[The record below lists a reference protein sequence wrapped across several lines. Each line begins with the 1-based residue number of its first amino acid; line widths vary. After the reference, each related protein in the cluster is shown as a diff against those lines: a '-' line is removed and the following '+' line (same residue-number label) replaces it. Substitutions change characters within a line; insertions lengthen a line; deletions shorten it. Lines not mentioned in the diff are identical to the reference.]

1 MNTPIIWLLI
11 PMVLGIVLLF
21 FQKQET
27 TIFLLGVLL
36 CFFLVVIALFLPFD
50 EVYSLGTTSIS
61 LDNQLNFAG
70 LQIQFTN
77 QTRPI
82 LIFFYSFLALI
93 YLGTYIVKTSP
104 NFIPISLIINSL
116 ILVGITVTPALFGI
130 LFFLTAVLISM
141 FLLIFPGSKSI
152 NGAIRFLSFQLMG
165 MTILLLA
172 GWSLSTGTGILESSQ
187 SIQRALLLFW
197 VGFSFCFAIFPL
209 NSWVTMLSENGHP
222 YVVGYIFASFFGG
235 YSIFII
241 TIINTYLGFLEN
253 EVIISLLH
261 IAGFVLILSG
271 GVGAAI
277 VQNVGRLFGFAV
289 LIEVGY
295 SLLVITTN
303 NPNLFYSMLVP
314 KVFSLSLWTMGLSI
328 LRSYGN
334 NFSFQ
339 ALRGLG
345 FKFPVVSTTM
355 IIAQFSLAGVPL
367 LAGFPVLLQIWRE
380 VAEFSTILATWVF
393 LGSLGLMVGTLR
405 TFSALMSDASELDIR
420 EEGENIYIYYLVAGV
435 VFLFL
440 MGLFPHWIQFFTNRL
455 LEGVELL
462 NLIAN

>member
-141 FLLIFPGSKSI
+141 FLLFSQDQ
-152 NGAIRFLSFQLMG
+152 NLLM
-165 MTILLLA
+165 
-172 GWSLSTGTGILESSQ
+172 
-187 SIQRALLLFW
+187 
-197 VGFSFCFAIFPL
+197 
-209 NSWVTMLSENGHP
+209 
-222 YVVGYIFASFFGG
+222 
-235 YSIFII
+235 
-241 TIINTYLGFLEN
+241 
-253 EVIISLLH
+253 
-261 IAGFVLILSG
+261 
-271 GVGAAI
+271 
-277 VQNVGRLFGFAV
+277 
-289 LIEVGY
+289 
-295 SLLVITTN
+295 
-303 NPNLFYSMLVP
+303 
-314 KVFSLSLWTMGLSI
+314 
-328 LRSYGN
+328 
-334 NFSFQ
+334 
-339 ALRGLG
+339 
-345 FKFPVVSTTM
+345 
-355 IIAQFSLAGVPL
+355 AQ
-367 LAGFPVLLQIWRE
+367 
-380 VAEFSTILATWVF
+380 
-393 LGSLGLMVGTLR
+393 
-405 TFSALMSDASELDIR
+405 
-420 EEGENIYIYYLVAGV
+420 
-435 VFLFL
+435 
-440 MGLFPHWIQFFTNRL
+440 
-455 LEGVELL
+455 
-462 NLIAN
+462 